1 MSLAN
6 VAVAVA
12 QVFLGG
18 SLVQLVLALTRRR
31 SELRQLDRQSD
42 SIVVE
47 GAEHVVQML
56 RAEVARGEEKIARLE
71 IEKNDLVR
79 QVRLLGE
86 RVSRQGAELAVARAE
101 IAHLKDR

>member
-1 MSLAN
+1 MSLVN

-56 RAEVARGEEKIARLE
+56 RAEVARAEEKITQLQVER
-71 IEKNDLVR
+71 NDLVR
-79 QVRLLGE
+79 QIKLLGDQ
-86 RVSRQGAELAVARAE
+86 VSQQGADLAVARAE
-101 IAHLKDR
+101 IARLQSH

>member
-1 MSLAN
+1 MSLVN

-42 SIVVE
+42 SIVIE

-56 RAEVARGEEKIARLE
+56 RAEVARAEEKITQLQVER
-71 IEKNDLVR
+71 NDLVR
-79 QVRLLGE
+79 QIKLLGDQ
-86 RVSRQGAELAVARAE
+86 VSQQGADLAVARAE
-101 IAHLKDR
+101 IARLQSH